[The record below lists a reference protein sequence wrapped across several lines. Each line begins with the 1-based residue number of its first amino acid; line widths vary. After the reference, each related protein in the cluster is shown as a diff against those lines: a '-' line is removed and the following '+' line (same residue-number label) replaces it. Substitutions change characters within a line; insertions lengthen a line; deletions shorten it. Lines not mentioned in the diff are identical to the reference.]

1 MSELNALVDELLAA
15 PLSPARARAA
25 AGQRVIGMVGAD
37 VPLELITAA
46 AAFPLQLPAIA
57 DQPTPLA
64 ERYLESAF
72 EPVTHSLLQQ
82 WLEGAFDFIDTVV
95 LSRANDGVQRL
106 YYYLCELQRRGTLAG
121 PRLLLYDLAK
131 LERSSS
137 AAHTESATRR
147 LAAQL
152 GSDASAL
159 TTAIARRNQRRNLF
173 GQLRR
178 LRASNAA
185 PAGSQVARWS
195 RAADLGAAQ
204 DFDEALAA
212 ELTQSVPARSGARL
226 MIGGSTPPDERLHR
240 AVEAAGGCVVEEFG
254 DHSLARLGAAV
265 AIDGDALAALAG
277 HYHALHFGP
286 RSIEDHAE
294 ALRQRALA
302 CHADGVI
309 LWLIEQDEAFVWN
322 VPAMQRALA
331 DLSVPLLTL
340 TRRQWQA
347 GDGALD
353 SIHAFTAQLRSRP

>member
-1 MSELNALVDELLAA
+1 MSALDALADELLAA

-25 AGQRVIGMVGAD
+25 AGQRVIGTVGAD

-46 AAFPLQLPAIA
+46 GAFPLQLPAIA
-57 DQPTPLA
+57 GQPTPLA

-72 EPVTHSLLQQ
+72 EPVTRSLLQQ
-82 WLEGAFDFIDTVV
+82 WLAGAFDFIDTVV

-137 AAHTESATRR
+137 AAYSEAATRR

-159 TTAIARRNQRRNLF
+159 PAAIAQRNQRRHLF
-173 GQLRR
+173 AQLTQLREG
-178 LRASNAA
+178 NAA
-185 PAGSQVARWS
+185 PVGSHVSRWS
-195 RAADLGAAQ
+195 RAADLGAAPE
-204 DFDEALAA
+204 FDEALAA
-212 ELTQSVPARSGARL
+212 ELTRSVPARGGARL
-226 MIGGSTPPDERLHR
+226 MIGGSSPPDERLHR
-240 AVEAAGGCVVEEFG
+240 AVEAAGGCVVDEFG

-265 AIDGDALAALAG
+265 AIDADALAALAG

-286 RSIEDHAE
+286 RSVEDHAE

-322 VPAMQRALA
+322 VPAMQHALA
-331 DLSVPLLTL
+331 DLSLPMLTL

-347 GDGALD
+347 DDGALE
-353 SIHAFTAQLRSRP
+353 SILAFTTQLRSRP